1 LSYNELTS
9 VPQNLEDCKSML
21 VLNLGH
27 NQITTVSGHLF
38 INLTDLVF
46 LDLSSNK
53 LDCLPPQ
60 LKRLIHL
67 KTLILNDNPLLNAQ
81 LRQLPSLVSLETLH
95 LKNTQ
100 RTPTNIPSELYKL
113 SNLKGI
119 DFFFLF
125 GKVPQRNK

>member
-1 LSYNELTS
+1 MPN
-9 VPQNLEDCKSML
+9 
-21 VLNLGH
+21 
-27 NQITTVSGHLF
+27 HLF

-46 LDLSSNK
+46 LDLSANK
-53 LDCLPPQ
+53 LESLPPQ
-60 LKRLIHL
+60 LKRLIQL

-113 SNLKGI
+113 ANLKGKR
-119 DFFFLF
+119 FFLF
-125 GKVPQRNK
+125 